1 MGVEKLCVF
10 KFTTFISGYCYNL
23 LLWEE
28 PTQDNTIQLLFFFLH
43 RRICMITQLTTH
55 HFMNIYL
62 DLLLFLI
69 WHTFLLQ
76 FLTIKM
82 NRKNRSG
89 KKLYENMK
97 NVLPRKNISNM
108 SSSTHNIWNWYC
120 RPPAQSVVAS
130 FFSLTYHRALE
141 TLLFSKRLFLYTQRF
156 T

>member
-1 MGVEKLCVF
+1 
-10 KFTTFISGYCYNL
+10 
-23 LLWEE
+23 
-28 PTQDNTIQLLFFFLH
+28 
-43 RRICMITQLTTH
+43 MITLLTTH

-130 FFSLTYHRALE
+130 FLSLTYHRALE
-141 TLLFSKRLFLYTQRF
+141 TLLISKRLYLYTKKDLLNVYSFALRGVSF
-156 T
+156 IHIRIVSIKFYNEYSWKSAS